1 MGPDL
6 DSLVTR
12 LYVTVDDLL
21 IRYPHWAPRLPAMGI
36 SPQVSDAEMVTLAVI
51 QVLLR
56 FDTEARFLRYAH
68 AHRKPWFPYLP
79 ARSGYSK
86 RLRRSAELLAH
97 GTTARPTQHQA
108 NTPPSHAAKGIRV
121 PSEPTAPTPAGAT
134 TSPDNPPRQKANTPP
149 SPPAGFIRAPSEP
162 TAPSPAG
169 ATTNT
174 GRPTLR
180 KANTRLSQP
189 ATGARALS
197 EPTVPSFAGISWEVA
212 TVCIRWSDSG
222 GAD

>member
-6 DSLVTR
+6 DCLVTR

-21 IRYPHWAPRLPAMGI
+21 IRNPHWAPRRPAVGI

-56 FDTEARFLRYAH
+56 FDTEARFLRHAH
-68 AHRKPWFPYLP
+68 AHRKPRCPYLP

-97 GTTARPTQHQA
+97 GATARPTL
-108 NTPPSHAAKGIRV
+108 R
-121 PSEPTAPTPAGAT
+121 
-134 TSPDNPPRQKANTPP
+134 KANTPP
-149 SPPAGFIRAPSEP
+149 SPPADGIRVP
-162 TAPSPAG
+162 
-169 ATTNT
+169 
-174 GRPTLR
+174 
-180 KANTRLSQP
+180 
-189 ATGARALS
+189 S
-197 EPTVPSFAGISWEVA
+197 EPTVPSFAGNSWEVPI
-212 TVCIRWSDSG
+212 VCIRWSDSG